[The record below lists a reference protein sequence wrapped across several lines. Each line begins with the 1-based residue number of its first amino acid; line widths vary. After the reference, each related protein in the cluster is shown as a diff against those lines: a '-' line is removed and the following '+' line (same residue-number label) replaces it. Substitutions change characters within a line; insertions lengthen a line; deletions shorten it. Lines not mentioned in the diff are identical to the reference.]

1 MATRVQHNRKQQNI
15 VILNINS
22 DHRVITFSKGIVL
35 KGLKTVL
42 QVSEIRFILLF
53 NEEEY

>member
-22 DHRVITFSKGIVL
+22 DHRVITFSKGGIL
-35 KGLKTVL
+35 EMDQMELL
-42 QVSEIRFILLF
+42 QGK
-53 NEEEY
+53 